1 MKKNGFIATSILYSI
16 FLVFLTLFLALI
28 LAYLHNQ
35 ILLQKINDEAKSNLL
50 KINNTKISDLN
61 IGDYVQFMNDPS
73 MGETYNNPDPAR
85 HDPYEIGESVLN
97 QEAKWIV
104 ADIKTNGNIKT
115 YYFLSEIDA
124 SKLDVQFKL
133 STDVIRKYHT
143 LTIGII
149 NEMINLRSWGNENLY
164 QQSLQFKNYT
174 SFKMGFPTSTEL
186 ITIRNNTNLTDEVKN
201 SIFGIDSNYIVY
213 IDQTTGPYTAGNY
226 YYYRMYNFT
235 LANSKNGSILNN
247 YCGGNFSNGKVNYN
261 SNNTFGYMNKVWD
274 TASNSEYID
283 YCSYASPVAYTHKV
297 SDKVVEANETKDNDI
312 AILNSA
318 AYNFRLMLELGV
330 DSNSNVTYVSGGTG
344 LRTNPYIIMDGRKSE

>member
-16 FLVFLTLFLALI
+16 FLVFLTLFIALI
-28 LAYLHNQ
+28 LTYLHNQ
-35 ILLQKINDEAKSNLL
+35 LLLQKINEEARNNLL

-61 IGDYVQFMNDPS
+61 IGDYVQFMNDPN
-73 MGETYNNPDPAR
+73 MGETYNDPDPAK

-97 QEAKWIV
+97 QDAKWIV
-104 ADIKTNGNIKT
+104 ADIKINGNIKT

-133 STDVIRKYHT
+133 SDDVLRNYHT
-143 LTIGII
+143 LSINII
-149 NEMINLRSWGNENLY
+149 NEMIKLRSWGNENLY
-164 QQSLQFKNYT
+164 QQSIQFKNYT

-186 ITIRNNTNLTDEVKN
+186 ANVRNNTNLTDEIKN
-201 SIFGIDSNYIVY
+201 SIFGIDSNYVVY
-213 IDQTTGPYTAGNY
+213 IDKTNGPYTYNTY

-235 LANSKNGSILNN
+235 LANSKSGNILNS
-247 YCGGNFSNGKVNYN
+247 YCGGTFSNGKVNYN

-274 TASNSEYID
+274 TVSNSEYID
-283 YCSYASPVAYTHKV
+283 YCSYASPIAYTHKV
-297 SDKVVEANETKDNDI
+297 SDKVVESNETRDNDI
-312 AILNSA
+312 AVLSSA

-330 DSNSNVTYVSGGTG
+330 DSTSEVTYVSGGTG